1 MEQALA
7 ADADSNRSAAIDL
20 SAFRR
25 ACASFITG
33 VAVVSGRNGGVPV
46 GLTINSFT
54 SVSLD
59 PPLVLFCVHRES
71 QILAAL
77 RPGEPFAVS
86 ILAEHQDALCRAFAK
101 RETRRFLDVRFH
113 EGTTGAPILSD
124 SLAYVEGRIERRLD
138 GGDHLI
144 LLGAVLGLGVL
155 ADDMPLAFFR
165 SANTRVG
172 GGRVGDPV

>member
-7 ADADSNRSAAIDL
+7 TDADSTRSAAVDL
-20 SAFRR
+20 STFRR

-33 VAVVSGRNGGVPV
+33 VAIVSGRNGGAPV

-77 RPGEPFAVS
+77 QPGEPFAVS
-86 ILAEHQDALCRAFAK
+86 ILAEHQDQLCRAFA
-101 RETRRFLDVRFH
+101 RRDTRRFLDVRFH
-113 EGTTGAPILSD
+113 EGVTGAPILTE
-124 SLAYVEGRIERRLD
+124 SLAYVEGRVARQLD

-144 LLGAVLGLGVL
+144 LLGDVLGLGVL

-165 SANTRVG
+165 SANTRIG
-172 GGRVGDPV
+172 GDRVSGPV

>member
-7 ADADSNRSAAIDL
+7 ADAGSPGSVIDPGVY
-20 SAFRR
+20 RR

-33 VAVVSGRNGGVPV
+33 VAIVSGRNGGVPV
-46 GLTINSFT
+46 GLTVNSFT
-54 SVSLD
+54 SVSID

-77 RPGEPFAVS
+77 REGQPFVVN

-101 RETRRFLDVRFH
+101 RETRRFLDVRH
-113 EGTTGAPILSD
+113 HVGVTGAPILSEA
-124 SLAYVEGRIERRLD
+124 LAYIEGRVAREID

-144 LLGAVLGLGVL
+144 LLGEVLGLGVL
-155 ADDMPLAFFR
+155 TDSMPLAFFR

-172 GGRVGDPV
+172 GGRADDPR